1 MTRPAFSLLLALVC
15 AACSGEGRL
24 QHVPRERTLI
34 TDCVDQGTCSGQFQD
49 YDAFNPYLP
58 GKVSRTGYN
67 FLYEPLYFY
76 NAYRDEIIPWIATGH
91 EYNADYTEDHRH
103 SARGRVER
111 RAAVDGTRRGFYNQH
126 APRPRAGTGLCG
138 RYADLG

>member
-1 MTRPAFSLLLALVC
+1 MTRPAFSLILALIC
-15 AACSGEGRL
+15 AACSGEGSL
-24 QHVPRERTLI
+24 QHVPRERTLV

-76 NAYRDEIIPWIATGH
+76 NAYRDEIIPWIATGARVQRRLYRSH
-91 EYNADYTEDHRH
+91 HKN
-103 SARGRVER
+103 SA
-111 RAAVDGTRRGFYNQH
+111 
-126 APRPRAGTGLCG
+126 
-138 RYADLG
+138 

>member
-1 MTRPAFSLLLALVC
+1 MTRPAFSLILALVC
-15 AACSGEGRL
+15 AACSGEDHL

-58 GKVSRTGYN
+58 GKVSRTGFN

-91 EYNADYTEDHRH
+91 EYNEDYTEVTALLH
-103 SARGRVER
+103 EK
-111 RAAVDGTRRGFYNQH
+111 RAVVL
-126 APRPRAGTGLCG
+126 APSVIGLCFFVYRIG
-138 RYADLG
+138 LGFCQMQ